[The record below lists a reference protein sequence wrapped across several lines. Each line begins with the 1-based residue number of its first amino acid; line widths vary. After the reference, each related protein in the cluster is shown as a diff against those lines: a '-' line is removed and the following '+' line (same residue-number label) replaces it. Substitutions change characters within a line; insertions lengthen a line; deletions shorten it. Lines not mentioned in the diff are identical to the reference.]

1 VFNNKKILVII
12 PARGNSFELKNKN
25 LKKFIKKPLIQ
36 WTIDQVR
43 KCKFIDKAIVSSD
56 SERILRIAKKNNF
69 ISLSKR
75 PKKLSTSKAN
85 IFNLIKY
92 EIKKNPGYDILILL
106 QPTSPLRT
114 AFDIKRCLKLMLKY
128 KRNSCVSFI
137 ELKYKPDL
145 MFEISKKKKLKE
157 FTKITKVSNRQDSG
171 KYFYPSGDIYISLIS
186 NLLKKKFFLEK
197 NTFPYIM
204 KKSNTIDIDDIYDF
218 MLGQIKFKISKKK
231 NG

>member
-1 VFNNKKILVII
+1 MLNNKKNLVII
-12 PARGNSFELKNKN
+12 PARGKSSELKNKN

-56 SERILRIAKKNNF
+56 SEKILKIAKKNNF

-85 IFNLIKY
+85 IFNVIKY

-106 QPTSPLRT
+106 QPTSPLRS
-114 AFDIKRCLKLMLKY
+114 AIDINRCLKLMIKY
-128 KRNSCVSFI
+128 RRKSCVSFI
-137 ELKYKPDL
+137 ELKYRPDL
-145 MFEISKKKKLKE
+145 IFEISKKKNLKK
-157 FTKITKVSNRQDSG
+157 FKKITRVSNRQDSV

-186 NLLKKKFFLEK
+186 YLLKNRSFLEK

-204 KKSNTIDIDDIYDF
+204 KKNNTIDIDDIYDF
-218 MLGQIKFKISKKK
+218 MLGQIKFKTSKKK
-231 NG
+231 